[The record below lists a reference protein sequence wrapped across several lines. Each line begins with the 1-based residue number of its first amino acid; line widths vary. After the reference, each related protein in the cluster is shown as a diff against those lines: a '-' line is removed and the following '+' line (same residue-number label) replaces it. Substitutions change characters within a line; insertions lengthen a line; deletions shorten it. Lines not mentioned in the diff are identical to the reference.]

1 MRIENLKVGMVLK
14 NYKHLCSLLCI
25 EPKGK
30 AGSNSRIAQ
39 IKEINRSVKY
49 KKLEGGNKLVI
60 LEIYNELKDS
70 GLIKDNEEILSD
82 EQLEG
87 CSNTLLEIFRNDPE
101 IQEYSKQLL
110 NMLITGDAQLDI

>member
-1 MRIENLKVGMVLK
+1 MDEQQKYYVDYNEKEFIESINEVCDTLGK
-14 NYKHLCSLLCI
+14 NY
-25 EPKGK
+25 
-30 AGSNSRIAQ
+30 Q
-39 IKEINRSVKY
+39 Y
-49 KKLEGGNKLVI
+49 KKNMELI
-60 LEIYNELKDS
+60 IRQIYNELKDS
-70 GLIKDNEEILSD
+70 ELIKDNEEILSD